1 MSQEGGQVVDRQ
13 GYLDPAQA
21 VDGERAFTVRADP
34 LRSPAHRGDL
44 SRCSTD
50 SASSGRHAGAVT
62 GRHLGFGKMFSDGI
76 PTLAPGKVIQTLFD
90 VSVQRFPRR
99 HELPDVYEARIQYT
113 DDTGKRSFDERMNL
127 DLGVYWN
134 LTFVERHGI
143 HDTHARLK
151 EIRDIFKKWT
161 ASTGGGLLRVSP
173 DEAAEREERM
183 LRMLDPEASQA
194 SNE

>member
-1 MSQEGGQVVDRQ
+1 VVDF
-13 GYLDPAQA
+13 
-21 VDGERAFTVRADP
+21 EREEATRAILLRITNIGKSMARDVRFEFSPP
-34 LRSPAHRGDL
+34 LE
-44 SRCSTD
+44 
-50 SASSGRHAGAVT
+50 SSWSHVPFNE
-62 GRHLGFGKMFSDGI
+62 LKMFSDGI

-113 DDTGKRSFDERMNL
+113 DDTGKRPFDERMNL

-143 HDTHARLK
+143 HDVHARLK

-161 ASTGGGLLRVSP
+161 ASPSGGLLRLSP
-173 DEAAEREERM
+173 DEAAEREERV

-194 SNE
+194 SNEEAPNGTNTGV